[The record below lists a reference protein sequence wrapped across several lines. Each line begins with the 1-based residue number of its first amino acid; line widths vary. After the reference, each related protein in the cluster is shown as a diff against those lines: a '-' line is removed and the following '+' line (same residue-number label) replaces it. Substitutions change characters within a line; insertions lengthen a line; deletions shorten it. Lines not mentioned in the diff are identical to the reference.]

1 MLGGDEN
8 PMPLELIDEQL
19 HSGVRVITE
28 HNSAT
33 KSISLGLW
41 VDVGS
46 RDEGNSL
53 WGCSHFLE
61 HLLFKGT
68 ETRSAKE
75 ISSALENL
83 GGHLNA
89 FTDRD
94 MTAYHAMVLSR
105 DQEVATEILSDMLQN
120 SLLRNE
126 DIEMERKVILEE
138 IKQTWDDPAGL
149 IHELY
154 TENIW
159 RGNSA
164 AHPIGGTLETI
175 SKMPVDDIRG
185 YYEEKY
191 VGDLVVVASGAVDHE
206 RLVSSIENLH
216 QKGRG
221 KCVKDRSKPEYY
233 PGKKYIE
240 RETGQVQLSITTPG
254 YPYGSEDA
262 PVQSIIMS
270 YLGLGASSLLFQEV
284 REKRGLVYNIY
295 TYNQSLSDVGA
306 FSVFAGTSKK
316 NLEQVTKIILEE
328 FEGMKQ
334 GLDPETLETLKHKT
348 IGLYILGSESNRQ
361 RMRHL
366 GVSTLR
372 AGKPRS
378 VEYVVEKLEAVSNDD
393 VMRVAEEMFD
403 SNKIAFTAL
412 GVSKD
417 EASSLDSLL
426 R

>member
-1 MLGGDEN
+1 MS
-8 PMPLELIDEQL
+8 LELRDEQL
-19 HSGVRVITE
+19 HNGVRVITE
-28 HNSAT
+28 HSPAT

-46 RDEGNSL
+46 RDEGESL

-68 ETRSAKE
+68 ETRSAKQ
-75 ISSALENL
+75 ISSELENL

-94 MTAYHAMVLSR
+94 TTAYHARILSR
-105 DQEVATEILSDMLQN
+105 DQDIATELLSDMLQN

-126 DIEMERKVILEE
+126 DIEMERQVILEE
-138 IKQTWDDPAGL
+138 IKQTWDDPASL

-159 RGNSA
+159 RGNPA

-175 SKMPVDDIRG
+175 SKMPVENIRG

-191 VGDLVVVASGAVDHE
+191 ACDLVVVAAGAVDHE
-206 RLVSSIENLH
+206 RLVSSIEKLH

-221 KCVKDRSKPEYY
+221 KCAKDRSKPEYY
-233 PGKKYIE
+233 PGKKYVE

-254 YPYGSEDA
+254 YPYGGKDA

-295 TYNQSLSDVGA
+295 AYNQSLADIGA
-306 FSVFAGTSKK
+306 FGVFAGTSKG
-316 NLEQVTKIILEE
+316 NLEEVVKITLDE

-334 GLDPETLETLKHKT
+334 GLDSETLETVKHKT
-348 IGLYILGSESNRQ
+348 IGLFILGSEINRQ

-372 AGKPRS
+372 AGEPRS
-378 VEYVVEKLEAVSNDD
+378 VEYIVSRLEAVTNED
-393 VMRVAEEMFD
+393 VMRVAEKMFD
-403 SNKIAFTAL
+403 INKIAFTAL
-412 GVSKD
+412 GVS
-417 EASSLDSLL
+417 EAEAMGLESLI

>member
-1 MLGGDEN
+1 MS
-8 PMPLELIDEQL
+8 LELRDEQL
-19 HSGVRVITE
+19 HNGVRVITE

-33 KSISLGLW
+33 KSISLGFW

-46 RDEGNSL
+46 RDEGETL

-68 ETRSAKE
+68 ETRSANE

-94 MTAYHAMVLSR
+94 MTAYHAMLLSR
-105 DQEVATEILSDMLQN
+105 DQDIATELLSDMLQN
-120 SLLRNE
+120 SLLRDS
-126 DIEMERKVILEE
+126 DIEMERQVILEE
-138 IKQTWDDPAGL
+138 IKQTWDDPASL
-149 IHELY
+149 IHTLY
-154 TENIW
+154 AENIW
-159 RGNSA
+159 RGNPA
-164 AHPIGGTLETI
+164 AHPISGTIETI

-191 VGDLVVVASGAVDHE
+191 SGDLVVVAAGDVDHE
-206 RLVSSIENLH
+206 KLVSSIENLH

-221 KCVKDRSKPEYY
+221 KCAKDRSKPEYC
-233 PGKKYIE
+233 PGKRYIE
-240 RETGQVQLSITTPG
+240 RDTGQVQLSITAPG
-254 YPYGSEDA
+254 YSYGCEEA

-270 YLGLGASSLLFQEV
+270 HLGLGASSRLFQEV

-295 TYNQSLSDVGA
+295 AYNQSLADIGA
-306 FSVFAGTSKK
+306 FSVFAGTSRQ
-316 NLEQVTKIILEE
+316 NLEEVVKITLDE

-334 GLDPETLETLKHKT
+334 GLDPETLETVKHKT
-348 IGLYILGSESNRQ
+348 VGLYILSSESNRQ

-372 AGKPRS
+372 SGKPRS
-378 VEYVVEKLEAVSNDD
+378 IEEVVSRLEAVTNEDIQ
-393 VMRVAEEMFD
+393 RVAESMFD
-403 SNKIAFTAL
+403 INKIAITAL
-412 GVSKD
+412 GVS
-417 EASSLDSLL
+417 EADAVDLESLI

>member
-1 MLGGDEN
+1 MLGGGEN
-8 PMPLELIDEQL
+8 HMPLELRDEQL
-19 HSGVRVITE
+19 HNGVRVITE

-46 RDEGNSL
+46 RDEGESQ

-94 MTAYHAMVLSR
+94 MTAYHAMLLSR
-105 DQEVATEILSDMLQN
+105 DQDIATELLSDMLQN
-120 SLLRNE
+120 SLLRKE
-126 DIEMERKVILEE
+126 DIEMERQVILEE
-138 IKQTWDDPAGL
+138 IKQTWDDPASL

-159 RGNSA
+159 RGNPA
-164 AHPIGGTLETI
+164 AHPIGGTIETI
-175 SKMPVDDIRG
+175 SKMPIDDIRG
-185 YYEEKY
+185 YYEAKY
-191 VGDLVVVASGAVDHE
+191 AGDLVVVATGAVDHDK
-206 RLVSSIENLH
+206 LVSSIENLH

-221 KCVKDRSKPEYY
+221 KCGKDRSKPEYY
-233 PGKKYIE
+233 PGKKYVE
-240 RETGQVQLSITTPG
+240 RDTGQVQLSITTPG
-254 YPYGSEDA
+254 YSYGGKDA

-270 YLGLGASSLLFQEV
+270 YLGLGASSRLFQEV

-295 TYNQSLSDVGA
+295 AYNQSLSDVGA
-306 FSVFAGTSKK
+306 FSVFAGTSKR
-316 NLEQVTKIILEE
+316 NLEEVVKISLNE
-328 FEGMKQ
+328 FEGIKQ
-334 GLDPETLETLKHKT
+334 SLNPETLETVKHKT
-348 IGLYILGSESNRQ
+348 IGLYILGSESNQ
-361 RMRHL
+361 HRMRHL

-372 AGKPRS
+372 SGEPRP
-378 VEYVVEKLEAVSNDD
+378 VEYVVSRLEAVTNED
-393 VMRVAEEMFD
+393 VMRVAESMFD

-412 GVSKD
+412 GVS
-417 EASSLDSLL
+417 EAEAAGLSSLL
-426 R
+426 

>member
-1 MLGGDEN
+1 MS
-8 PMPLELIDEQL
+8 LELRDEQL
-19 HSGVRVITE
+19 HNGVRVITE
-28 HNSAT
+28 HNPAT

-46 RDEGNSL
+46 RDEGESL

-68 ETRSAKE
+68 ETRSAKQ
-75 ISSALENL
+75 ISSELENL

-94 MTAYHAMVLSR
+94 MTAYHARILSR
-105 DQEVATEILSDMLQN
+105 DQDIATELLSDMLQN

-126 DIEMERKVILEE
+126 DIEMERQVILEE
-138 IKQTWDDPAGL
+138 IKQTWDDPASL

-159 RGNSA
+159 RGNPA

-175 SKMPVDDIRG
+175 SKMPVEDIRG

-191 VGDLVVVASGAVDHE
+191 AGDLVVVAAGAVDHD
-206 RLVSSIENLH
+206 RLVSSIEKLH

-221 KCVKDRSKPEYY
+221 KCAKDRSKPEYY
-233 PGKKYIE
+233 PGKKYVE

-254 YPYGSEDA
+254 YSYGGEDA
-262 PVQSIIMS
+262 PIQSIIMS

-295 TYNQSLSDVGA
+295 AYNQSLADIGA
-306 FSVFAGTSKK
+306 FSVFAGTSKG
-316 NLEQVTKIILEE
+316 NLEEVVKITLDE

-334 GLDPETLETLKHKT
+334 GLDSETLETVKHKT
-348 IGLYILGSESNRQ
+348 IGLFILGSESNRQ

-372 AGKPRS
+372 AGEPRS
-378 VEYVVEKLEAVSNDD
+378 IEYIVSRLEAVTNED
-393 VMRVAEEMFD
+393 VMRVAEKMFD

-412 GVSKD
+412 GVS
-417 EASSLDSLL
+417 EAEAMGLESLI